1 MKSLS
6 WMPLGSWIEFLPTLT
21 RCLLLKMAI
30 SDEIK
35 QAVRERA
42 RYIREYC
49 HSPERLSANRF
60 TVDHVIP
67 KSLGGSDEL
76 DNLALACRRCNER
89 RYNFI
94 AGIDP
99 DTQEIVPIFNP
110 RKQKWKEHFVWLN
123 QGVIIEGTTSISR
136 ATCLRLDL
144 NDTRYPENDSI
155 RETRRF
161 WVQTG
166 LHPPE

>member
-1 MKSLS
+1 
-6 WMPLGSWIEFLPTLT
+6 MPINNQ
-21 RCLLLKMAI
+21 LKQTI
-30 SDEIK
+30 
-35 QAVRERA
+35 RERA
-42 RYIREYC
+42 GYLYEYC

-89 RYNFI
+89 RYNFV

-99 DTQEIVPIFNP
+99 ETQEIVPIFNP
-110 RKQKWKEHFVWLN
+110 HQQKWTDHFIWRN
-123 QGVIIEGTTSISR
+123 QGVVIEGTSPIGRT
-136 ATCLRLDL
+136 TCLRLDL
-144 NDTRYPENDSI
+144 NDTRYPEEDSI

-161 WVQTG
+161 WIQTG
-166 LHPPE
+166 LHPPTDDPCQD

>member
-1 MKSLS
+1 
-6 WMPLGSWIEFLPTLT
+6 MPTN
-21 RCLLLKMAI
+21 
-30 SDEIK
+30 DELK
-35 QAVRERA
+35 QAIRERA
-42 RYIREYC
+42 HYICEYC

-67 KSLGGSDEL
+67 KSLGGSDTF

-89 RYNFI
+89 RYNFV

-99 DTQEIVPIFNP
+99 ETQDIVPIFNP
-110 RKQKWKEHFVWLN
+110 RKQMWAEHFVW
-123 QGVIIEGTTSISR
+123 QDKGVVIEGTTPIGR

-161 WVQTG
+161 WIQTG
-166 LHPPE
+166 LHPPADDPCQD

>member
-1 MKSLS
+1 MS
-6 WMPLGSWIEFLPTLT
+6 
-21 RCLLLKMAI
+21 I
-30 SDEIK
+30 SDALRQVI
-35 QAVRERA
+35 RERA
-42 RYIREYC
+42 KYICEYC

-67 KSLGGSDEL
+67 RSLGGSDEL

-89 RYNFI
+89 RYNFV

-99 DTQEIVPIFNP
+99 KTQEIVRIFNP
-110 RKQKWKEHFVWLN
+110 RQQNWGEHFVWLA
-123 QGVIIEGTTSISR
+123 QGVFIEGTTPVGR

-144 NDTRYPENDSI
+144 NDTRYPEEDSI

-161 WVQTG
+161 WIKTG
-166 LHPPE
+166 LHPPVEDPRQA